1 MPDAVERSGG
11 IDRQSSLAVATGLPA
26 AWAKPKAG
34 TNFRA
39 DTQIRSSKR
48 SPSQDHP
55 NSSLEAVPD
64 LIASDRRLSVVV
76 LPHAG
81 DAVLALVA
89 PNRDGS
95 SGRRSLSGV
104 EERDHYRRGGVE
116 AALLLGQGGLPDPD
130 EILTAELA
138 MLKADRIHA
147 RATLERIHVAER
159 APAELAPELI
169 ARFGRLMREN
179 LTSGEIQFRKA

>member
-1 MPDAVERSGG
+1 M
-11 IDRQSSLAVATGLPA
+11 
-26 AWAKPKAG
+26 
-34 TNFRA
+34 
-39 DTQIRSSKR
+39 
-48 SPSQDHP
+48 
-55 NSSLEAVPD
+55 
-64 LIASDRRLSVVV
+64 
-76 LPHAG
+76 
-81 DAVLALVA
+81 
-89 PNRDGS
+89 
-95 SGRRSLSGV
+95 
-104 EERDHYRRGGVE
+104 
-116 AALLLGQGGLPDPD
+116 LGQGGLPDPD